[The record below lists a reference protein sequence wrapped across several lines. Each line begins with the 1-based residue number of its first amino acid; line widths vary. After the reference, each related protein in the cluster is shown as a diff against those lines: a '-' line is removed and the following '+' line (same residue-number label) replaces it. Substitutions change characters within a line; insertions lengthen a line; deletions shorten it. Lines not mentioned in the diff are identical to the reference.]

1 MSQSSKLL
9 CKIFFTNRK
18 TRKRDWITG
27 KIEREHLAS
36 KENDYITVENKILL
50 NDREKLIENIIP
62 KVDVEKIVVFRPDK
76 TLTFNKKSFLFSSLR
91 TECKRMEY
99 L

>member
-1 MSQSSKLL
+1 MSQSNKIL

-18 TRKRDWITG
+18 TRRRDWITG
-27 KIEREHLAS
+27 KVEREHLAS
-36 KENDYITVENKILL
+36 QENDYIIVENKILL

-62 KVDVEKIVVFRPDK
+62 KVDVEKIIVFKPNK
-76 TLTFNKKSFLFSSLR
+76 TLTFNKKSYQFNSLR
-91 TECKRMEY
+91 SESMRMEY